1 MTRESCEPTVPSLYK
16 TVKGLVICDRIGIKE
31 DFLSKIIFECSASI
45 LFRFLWFCLIII
57 YFGDL
62 NANQRINIPFP
73 KLKMKSHAM
82 IPLFLWG
89 GEGGWEEINKFNVG
103 NYFILKHKCMQNIF
117 IQQSSMDTSTS
128 YPIATYC

>member
-1 MTRESCEPTVPSLYK
+1 M
-16 TVKGLVICDRIGIKE
+16 
-31 DFLSKIIFECSASI
+31 
-45 LFRFLWFCLIII
+45 FCLH
-57 YFGDL
+57 L
-62 NANQRINIPFP
+62 VQ
-73 KLKMKSHAM
+73 
-82 IPLFLWG
+82 IPLVLPDYHLFWGFKCKPENKHPISKTKDEITCNDTTFFGGGG